1 MTWKGGKMSKRFLS
15 SRYCFLFVLFA
26 PVLCMSG
33 CDTFSATNPSA
44 ACTAETVAANIY
56 KAEPLREP
64 NIIFEFAHPPTPIPQ
79 PTNTADPVNT
89 PPPAP
94 EVTPPS
100 PPSAGQI
107 QGARYAAFRH
117 LVKETERWSDIQKIK
132 FSDSTEAEI
141 VITFISPELLQAVSL
156 GDALNE
162 RNTVFDFNS
171 QARIALDSIAAREE
185 LLFLLTVT
193 SPLNYTNLNNHI
205 IKFDTMALKLKN
217 AEGLELPPG
226 HIESNLGEPIN
237 TSSTAV
243 FGYFGYPVIKL
254 VDGKCKWALDP
265 KYNTNIVITL
275 PEIFVDGVSTG
286 PYSWTI
292 AYMPLIDLNVPPP
305 LPDFNIPPNYDQSQI
320 SPLTIPPSGIRLAN
334 RWQDFARFV
343 WYKITLGN

>member
-1 MTWKGGKMSKRFLS
+1 MSKYFLS
-15 SRYCFLFVLFA
+15 SQSRFLFVLLVSAIF
-26 PVLCMSG
+26 VSG
-33 CDTFSATNPSA
+33 CSPFFTPDPSA
-44 ACTAETVAANIY
+44 ACTAEMAAANIY
-56 KAEPLREP
+56 RAEPLREP
-64 NIIFEFAHPPTPIPQ
+64 NIIFEFAHPPTPVPL
-79 PTNTADPVNT
+79 PTSTPDPVNT
-89 PPPAP
+89 PFPVPTI
-94 EVTPPS
+94 TPTS

-107 QGARYAAFRH
+107 QSARYAAFRH
-117 LVKETERWSDIQKIK
+117 LIKEAERWSDIQKIK

-171 QARIALDSIAAREE
+171 QARVALDSIAAREE

-193 SPLNYTNLNNHI
+193 SPLNYTNLNNHV
-205 IKFDTMALKLKN
+205 IKFDTTTLKLKN
-217 AEGLELPPG
+217 AEGLELSPG

-237 TSSTAV
+237 ASSTAV
-243 FGYFGYPVIKL
+243 FGYFGYPLVKL
-254 VDGKCKWALDP
+254 DNGKCKWVLDP

-275 PEIFVDGVSTG
+275 PEIFVDGVATG

-305 LPDFNIPPNYDQSQI
+305 PPDFNVPPNYDQSQI
-320 SPLTIPPSGIRLAN
+320 SPLTVPPSGIRLTN